1 MGQLVLAAKVTHVP
15 SLMLSEAEG
24 SPLRSARAG
33 AVAALRELGRRARER
48 EVSTFIVF
56 DTHWLS
62 NFGYHINAKAQHRGS
77 FTSHEA
83 PQMIQDLH
91 YDLPG
96 DTALAEAI
104 AEEAAG
110 ADLNVNAHKVESL
123 GLEYGTIVPMHY
135 MNADGRA
142 KVVSVATPLFTSWE
156 ESRALGEAT
165 RRAIDRSGER
175 VAVLA
180 SGSLS
185 HRLWPNRKLGPEAW
199 TSVASEFNRQVDLR
213 VLELWQQRRY
223 REFIDM
229 LPDYATKCN
238 GEGGMAD
245 TIMLF
250 AALGWYDYR
259 GEAEQLCD
267 YFPSSGSGQVNV
279 EFHVGA

>member
-15 SLMLSEAEG
+15 SLMLSEVEG
-24 SPLRSARAG
+24 SPLKPAREG
-33 AVAALRELGRRARER
+33 AVRALRELGRRARER
-48 EVSTFIVF
+48 CVSTFVVF

-62 NFGYHINAKAQHRGS
+62 NFGYHINANPHHRGS

-83 PQMIQDLH
+83 PHMIQDLR

-104 AEEAAG
+104 AREASAAG
-110 ADLNVNAHKVESL
+110 LNVLAHKVSSL

-135 MNADGRA
+135 MNSEGWA
-142 KVVSVATPLFTSWE
+142 KVVSIASPLFTTLE
-156 ESRALGEAT
+156 ESRVLGEAV
-165 RRAIDRSGER
+165 RRAIDQSGER
-175 VAVLA
+175 VAILA
-180 SGSLS
+180 SGSMS
-185 HRLWPNRKLGPEAW
+185 HRLWPNKNLGPAAW
-199 TSVASEFNRQVDLR
+199 TSIASEFNRQVDLR

-250 AALGWYDYR
+250 AALGWDAYQ
-259 GEAEQLCD
+259 GAAEQLCE

-279 EFHVGA
+279 EFHVGG